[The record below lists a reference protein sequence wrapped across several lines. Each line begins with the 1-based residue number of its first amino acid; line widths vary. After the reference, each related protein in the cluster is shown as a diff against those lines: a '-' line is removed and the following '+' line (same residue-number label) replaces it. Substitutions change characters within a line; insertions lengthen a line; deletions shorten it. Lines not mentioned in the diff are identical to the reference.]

1 MPTSAIKDLLKKWE
15 DVRTT
20 VLEWH
25 PNHIEVKG
33 LGIST
38 TTMPL
43 ITSGK
48 S

>member
-1 MPTSAIKDLLKKWE
+1 
-15 DVRTT
+15 
-20 VLEWH
+20 
-25 PNHIEVKG
+25 

-48 S
+48 SWRRKTIDIGKVL